1 MDMISAIR
9 AGTFNNLQLNAGAFI
24 MNFDMSS
31 YTTAAALRTALQTAL
46 ATGTNVL
53 GATRGGGTFVID
65 RETRDPD
72 IDGRRYRFKGGTF
85 VDSVDA
91 HLTGTLVELKP
102 AILARLMAS
111 GRATTSGAKTTITMS
126 TTVAASD
133 YINTLT
139 WVGDLADGGVIA
151 ITLKNALNALPADGK
166 GQERVSFGRQPRCR
180 AKPAVQGMEG
190 KKLYGRRYHAA
201 LSAVRYSLRPGYLSA
216 PA

>member
-46 ATGTNVL
+46 GTGTNVL

-102 AILARLMAS
+102 AILARDSVTDYDTPPFEVVVLA
-111 GRATTSGAKTTITMS
+111 
-126 TTVAASD
+126 AAS
-133 YINTLT
+133 
-139 WVGDLADGGVIA
+139 
-151 ITLKNALNALPADGK
+151 
-166 GQERVSFGRQPRCR
+166 
-180 AKPAVQGMEG
+180 QG
-190 KKLYGRRYHAA
+190 
-201 LSAVRYSLRPGYLSA
+201 
-216 PA
+216 